1 MSYLFSDYQQ
11 TRKNLKLLK
20 YVPTAAQIASNTTW
34 QYVEGSRIA
43 YTPLSAESTVI
54 YEYYV
59 AFSYED
65 TMNQADFKLEKSA
78 TGVSYTDYD
87 TATSNQPYHWSTGT
101 HGANQTAGLNDLVVL
116 KYKLASWGT
125 TQQYMQISF
134 KSRTGRPSRSRL
146 HVTEYPNN
154 PSSLYYYNAFVM
166 CYEV

>member
-11 TRKNLKLLK
+11 TRTNLKLLK
-20 YVPTAAQIASNTTW
+20 YVPTAPQIASNTTW

-43 YTPLSAESTVI
+43 YTPQSTESTVI

-59 AFSYED
+59 AFSYVDSE
-65 TMNQADFKLEKSA
+65 NQADFKLEKSA
-78 TGVSYTDYD
+78 TGSSYTDYD

-101 HGANQTAGLNDLVVL
+101 HGLNQTGALNDLVVL

-125 TQQYMQISF
+125 TQQYIQLSF
-134 KSRTGRPSRSRL
+134 KSRTGRASRSRL
-146 HVTEYPNN
+146 HVTEYPLNTG
-154 PSSLYYYNAFVM
+154 SLSYYNAFVM